1 MTYEIAGVFMISI
14 TLAPNADVARAE
26 AVLDRALAKFLRE
39 GPSRAE
45 LERARAE
52 IAADFAI
59 ANESPATRGFV
70 LAECELY
77 TGTPGCIDHYFG
89 RLRSAHPQRVRVR
102 AADWLGEGY
111 FQLEIRPFG
120 TPQGL
125 SDTVDRSRMPLPEQF
140 PEAIPP
146 HIETGRLSNGIEVTV
161 VERRSSPLVRMAVVV
176 AGGVAGGQA
185 FSPGL
190 AQLAW
195 EMLGEEGEGAFA
207 QIGARLHSRLARD
220 WGILSFEVPADHFAR
235 AAELTAQSLI
245 RPAFAADDL
254 QRVRVLNRARLEQ
267 SISNPRELAGLLF
280 AGLVF
285 GEEHPYAANLG
296 GLGSATDLSAI
307 ARADL
312 LDYHERA
319 IRPERTRIYVVG
331 DASFSITMKLL
342 ESRFGGW
349 RARGEASV
357 LPISSEHTTSGAPS
371 RARIVIVD
379 QPGATQSMIIAG
391 SAVPQ
396 TLQSSEEELQ
406 VFNALI
412 GGDFLGRLN
421 LNLREDKGWSY
432 GMHSAFMFSRLGATF
447 ATGGLVETDRT
458 ADAMAEMR
466 REIADLLG
474 NRPPTDDEVSGVIH
488 NRIVT
493 LPGRYQTGDSVLH
506 YLVTLRETGR
516 SYDELE
522 RVRERLTR
530 LDAQAVSALGR
541 LALDSEQLQWLVIG
555 DRSRIEEP
563 VRKLGWAEV
572 EIRSRRGERLH

>member
-1 MTYEIAGVFMISI
+1 MARVRSHGSSAWRCNPGEARQSAQCGAQREASRGACAVRADGTASARGALSARTSVSLDNRRFGERPELGDAGECEGLVPAALRRSQRSARSGRRHDATEARPLVEKYFGALQSGPPRTRVSRWVPRRSEPVRVVSYDRVAAPRITRAWTAPAFGDEEVPDMDLLARILGGGRSSRLYRELVADAQLATEVDVQNVTYEIAGVFMISI

-267 SISNPRELAGLLF
+267 SISNP
-280 AGLVF
+280 
-285 GEEHPYAANLG
+285 
-296 GLGSATDLSAI
+296 
-307 ARADL
+307 
-312 LDYHERA
+312 
-319 IRPERTRIYVVG
+319 
-331 DASFSITMKLL
+331 
-342 ESRFGGW
+342 
-349 RARGEASV
+349 
-357 LPISSEHTTSGAPS
+357 
-371 RARIVIVD
+371 
-379 QPGATQSMIIAG
+379 
-391 SAVPQ
+391 
-396 TLQSSEEELQ
+396 
-406 VFNALI
+406 
-412 GGDFLGRLN
+412 
-421 LNLREDKGWSY
+421 
-432 GMHSAFMFSRLGATF
+432 
-447 ATGGLVETDRT
+447 
-458 ADAMAEMR
+458 
-466 REIADLLG
+466 
-474 NRPPTDDEVSGVIH
+474 
-488 NRIVT
+488 
-493 LPGRYQTGDSVLH
+493 
-506 YLVTLRETGR
+506 
-516 SYDELE
+516 
-522 RVRERLTR
+522 
-530 LDAQAVSALGR
+530 
-541 LALDSEQLQWLVIG
+541 
-555 DRSRIEEP
+555 
-563 VRKLGWAEV
+563 
-572 EIRSRRGERLH
+572 